1 MNVSATDCFHCG
13 LPNPPDT
20 NYQTAVFDNIE
31 TMCCPGCLAVTEAIV
46 EHGLTDYYKFRTAP
60 AAKAEDG
67 LEEQAILEQL
77 SIFDAAELQAD
88 FVADEGQ
95 LKSVQLTLEG
105 ITCAACG
112 WLIERH
118 LSKVAGI
125 SQNSVNVSTARA
137 MVKWDPTQI
146 SLSEILKQFAAIG
159 YTARP
164 FSAEEHEQIFQEQ
177 HKRFIKQLGLAGL
190 MTMQVMMLSF
200 GFYFD
205 WLGNIDETMAE
216 YFHWISLVLTTPVVF
231 YSGSTFYLGA
241 IRALL
246 ARGVNMDLPVSIAI
260 LGTYFAGI
268 KAVIFGDG
276 DVYFESICMFIFFL
290 LSSRFLEHRA
300 RYQATEIASNSMQ
313 YIPLSA
319 HLIQANQNTEIVLAK
334 QLKPNQTVLVKAGDT
349 IPVDGVIIEGTSFI
363 EESMLTGEFVP
374 VSKAPG
380 EKVFGGTLNQAQPLQ
395 IMVTQTLEESLVN
408 KIARLQE
415 SAMSHKPKVAQMAD
429 QLSQY
434 FVFAVLFIST
444 VTFFTWTYFGNDN
457 AFWIT
462 VSILIAT
469 CPCALG
475 LATPSALTTAMARL
489 QKAGVLIKRAD
500 TLERITKVNHIVF
513 DKTGTLTTGAFSI
526 AHTWYSD
533 ETHKNLIDSIV
544 ASIEQFSEHPIA
556 RAFECSHPISVKDVK
571 VVINQGI
578 LGEFEGALYRIG
590 NAKFMPCA
598 IPNHILNATVFVSK
612 NEQVIAAYW
621 LTDALKV
628 YTTDVVSALA
638 DAYSLSIISGDAAKH
653 VSEIAETL
661 NIKEAHHGCRPE
673 DKLSILTEL
682 QSSKKVVMMLGDGI
696 NDAPVLAQADVAVTV
711 GNASDF
717 TKHSTDVILL
727 QEHLAQLPLLTA
739 LAAKTKRT
747 IKQNFM
753 WALGYN
759 VLVLPFAI
767 MGVLT
772 PWQAALGMS
781 LSSLIVVYNSARL
794 LRFRQHN

>member
-1 MNVSATDCFHCG
+1 MES
-13 LPNPPDT
+13 L
-20 NYQTAVFDNIE
+20 
-31 TMCCPGCLAVTEAIV
+31 CCPGCLAVTEAIV

-60 AAKAEDG
+60 AAKADDAQ
-67 LEEQAILEQL
+67 EEQAILEQL
-77 SIFDAAELQAD
+77 AIFDAAELQAD

-95 LKSVQLTLEG
+95 LKSVQLTLDG

-118 LSKVAGI
+118 LSKVVGVT
-125 SQNSVNVSTARA
+125 QNSVNVSTARA
-137 MVKWDPTQI
+137 MVKWDPSRIT
-146 SLSEILKQFAAIG
+146 LSQILKQFAAIG

-164 FSAEEHEQIFQEQ
+164 FSAEEHEKTYQAQ

-205 WLGNIDETMAE
+205 WLGNIDDTMAK

-241 IRALL
+241 IRAIL

-268 KAVIFGDG
+268 KAVMLGDG
-276 DVYFESICMFIFFL
+276 NVYFESICMFIFFL

-300 RYQATEIASNSMQ
+300 RFQAAEITSNSMQ
-313 YIPLSA
+313 YIPISA
-319 HLIQANQNTEIVLAK
+319 QLIHDDLKTEVVLAK
-334 QLKPNQTVLVKAGDT
+334 QLKIGQIVLVKAGDT
-349 IPVDGVIIEGTSFI
+349 IPVDGVIIEGNSYI
-363 EESMLTGEFVP
+363 EESMLTGEFAA
-374 VSKAPG
+374 VSKASG
-380 EKVFGGTLNQAQPLQ
+380 DSVFGGTLNQSQPLQ
-395 IMVTQTLEESLVN
+395 IKVTETLDESLVS
-408 KIARLQE
+408 KISQLQE
-415 SAMSHKPKVAQMAD
+415 NAMAHKPKVAQMAD
-429 QLSQY
+429 HLSQY

-444 VTFFTWTYFGNDN
+444 ITFVTWTYLGNEQ

-489 QKAGVLIKRAD
+489 QKAGVLVKQAD
-500 TLERITKVNHIVF
+500 TLERITQVNHVVF
-513 DKTGTLTTGAFSI
+513 DKTGTLTTGAFTI
-526 AHTWYSD
+526 ADEWYAPKSD
-533 ETHKNLIDSIV
+533 KTHIDAVV
-544 ASIEQFSEHPIA
+544 ASIEQYSEHPIA
-556 RAFECSHPISVKDVK
+556 QAFVTDNTLNVSRVEVI
-571 VVINQGI
+571 INQGI
-578 LGEFEGALYRIG
+578 IGEIAGEAYRIG
-590 NAKFMPCA
+590 RAQFMPCG
-598 IPNHILNATVFVSK
+598 IPDYLLDATVLVSK
-612 NEQVIAAYW
+612 NEEIIAAYW
-621 LTDALKV
+621 LTDALKTH
-628 YTTDVVSALA
+628 TTDVISELLQH
-638 DAYSLSIISGDAAKH
+638 YSLSIISGDAAKN
-653 VSEIAETL
+653 VFDVAASL
-661 NIKEAHHGCRPE
+661 NITNAHHSCRPE
-673 DKLSILTEL
+673 DKLSILTNL
-682 QSSKKVVMMLGDGI
+682 QTDKNVVMMLGDGI
-696 NDAPVLAQADVAVTV
+696 NDAPVLAQADVAITV

-717 TKHSTDVILL
+717 TKQSTDIVLL
-727 QEHLAQLPLLTA
+727 QDHLALLPLLIA
-739 LAAKTKRT
+739 LAKQTKRT

-759 VLVLPFAI
+759 VMVLPFAI

-794 LRFRQHN
+794 LRFGQR